1 MSHVDFL
8 AALLLFGIVARGLDL
23 SWKNSKKKKELRLE
37 LTSLN
42 IQTIFVRYLF
52 DPLFGFINVKPN
64 AMLLSENN
72 GA

>member
-8 AALLLFGIVARGLDL
+8 AALLVFGIVARGLDL
-23 SWKNSKKKKELRLE
+23 SWKNSKKKELRLE

-42 IQTIFVRYLF
+42 INSKKFLWDIYLI
-52 DPLFGFINVKPN
+52 LFS
-64 AMLLSENN
+64 ALLMLNQMSENN